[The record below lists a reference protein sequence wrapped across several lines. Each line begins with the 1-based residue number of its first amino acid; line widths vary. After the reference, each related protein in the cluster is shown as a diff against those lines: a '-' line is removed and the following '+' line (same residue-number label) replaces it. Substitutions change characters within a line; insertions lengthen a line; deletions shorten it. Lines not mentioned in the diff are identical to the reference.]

1 MIPPVKQPIKKKV
14 IMDNH
19 KKMLVFNFLLPSV
32 SCKKKCYN
40 SFPKS
45 VKSLVK

>member
-32 SCKKKCYN
+32 SCKKN
-40 SFPKS
+40 ATILFPNQ
-45 VKSLVK
+45 